1 MKTDPQIL
9 ALLILICSSVFVVAW
24 GYDAYTHA
32 GIAKQD
38 ISDPE
43 LKTHRILILSSG
55 MLQFTLLLFYWF
67 DIEVLPIF
75 LALLLTRT
83 IHEVIDEVR
92 YHQERCSFF
101 ETVLHFIMWISILS
115 QIGFLFYWGFF
126 FHYQGLATLPS
137 LYFVW
142 GLLLVVLMGLIGL
155 KEWFLGLKKK

>member
-9 ALLILICSSVFVVAW
+9 ALLILICSSVFVVVW
-24 GYDAYTHA
+24 TFDAYTHA
-32 GIAKQD
+32 GIARQD

-67 DIEVLPIF
+67 DVEVLPIF

-92 YHQERCSFF
+92 YHQERCTFF
-101 ETVLHFIMWISILS
+101 ETVLHFVMWVSILS

-126 FHYQGLATLPS
+126 FHYQGLATLPL
-137 LYFVW
+137 LYIVW

-155 KEWFLGLKKK
+155 KEWFLGLEKK

>member
-9 ALLILICSSVFVVAW
+9 ALLILICSSVFVMAW

-126 FHYQGLATLPS
+126 FHYKGLASLPL
-137 LYFVW
+137 LYIVW
-142 GLLLVVLMGLIGL
+142 SLLLVSAMGFIGL
-155 KEWFLGLKKK
+155 KEWFLGLEKK